1 MALAPRDA
9 SSLSFIATNQLRET
23 LLTKNL
29 PSPYE
34 VSDTLPVQFGENS
47 YRLSKQ
53 NEFQVVNQ
61 LSAEEMAAPFIE
73 KRYLDNRYGPPGGYE
88 DSIDINVIRLEV
100 DKRMAYPYFSGFYCN
115 TYTVMGILLGVNSE
129 GQLNTALLPGIDDD
143 SQLAQL
149 AARELKKAYNARVSQ
164 ELYAETVGR
173 LNVLDAF
180 QDPFAAVSIL
190 SGRESLVE
198 KQWKL
203 TMPRTLVGKGL
214 DFVARLQGL
223 YLPVSI
229 IPGQFFGQEANPQQG
244 RNVRPE
250 AQSLMGK
257 IWQDATALVGNVI
270 GVQRRP
276 VVPLTMSDRLI
287 DFTGSGQKS
296 VMFRNLTYNKYKP
309 EI

>member
-1 MALAPRDA
+1 MAPAPKDA

-34 VSDTLPVQFGENS
+34 ISDTLPVEFNQFS

-53 NEFQVVNQ
+53 NEYEVVNQ
-61 LSAEEMAAPFIE
+61 LSAEEMAEPFIE
-73 KRYLDNRYGPPGGYE
+73 KRYLDNRYGPPGGYD

-129 GQLNTALLPGIDDD
+129 GQLNTNLLPGIEDD

-149 AARELKKAYNARVSQ
+149 AAVELKKAYNARVAQ
-164 ELYAETVGR
+164 ELYEETVGR

-180 QDPFAAVSIL
+180 QDPFAAVNIL
-190 SGRESLVE
+190 SGRESLIE

-203 TMPRTLVGKGL
+203 KTL
-214 DFVARLQGL
+214 QH
-223 YLPVSI
+223 
-229 IPGQFFGQEANPQQG
+229 
-244 RNVRPE
+244 
-250 AQSLMGK
+250 
-257 IWQDATALVGNVI
+257 
-270 GVQRRP
+270 
-276 VVPLTMSDRLI
+276 
-287 DFTGSGQKS
+287 
-296 VMFRNLTYNKYKP
+296 
-309 EI
+309 